1 MTVYLQTEVEIEV
14 PFYDID
20 PMGVAWHGHYVK
32 YCEVARCRL
41 LQMIDYDYPKMRDS
55 GFLWPVV
62 ELRLKYVRPAHYG
75 QRLRVSAALTE
86 YENRLK
92 VEFRIFDAATGER
105 LTEGHTLQVAVDAAS
120 GELQYV
126 SPPALLDRIEKR
138 R

>member
-1 MTVYLQTEVEIEV
+1 LQTEVEIEV

-41 LQMIDYDYPKMRDS
+41 LQMIDYDYPKMRES

-62 ELRLKYVRPAHYG
+62 ELRLKYVRPARYG

-92 VEFRIFDAATGER
+92 VEFRIFDAVTGER

-126 SPPALLDRIEKR
+126 SPAVLLERIEKR